1 MPIKLI
7 ASDLDGTIIDT
18 NNQIFANNF
27 DAITTIHNKNI
38 PFAICTGKTYSITKD
53 LCKQFNAQYGIF
65 GNGSQIINLQTGE
78 EILRNILKKDDVIH
92 CINIARE
99 NNLHVHL
106 YTENEIIT
114 EKLMYMDL
122 RNFEIN
128 KQSNLG
134 LNFKL
139 VPDIREYALS
149 TTDDIFK
156 TIISS
161 EKNMNLAK
169 KQLEECSNFSVT
181 LINKTGQ
188 YKDCVINK
196 DYMYLDISPKNIN
209 KSFAINY
216 LSNYLNLKNEDILS
230 IGDNLNDLD
239 MVKNSGIGVAVGDA
253 YQELKNVATYT
264 TEKTAQNGAF
274 AEAIFKFIEK

>member
-53 LCKQFNAQYGIF
+53 ICKKFNAQYGIF

-106 YTENEIIT
+106 YTENEVIT

-128 KQSNLG
+128 KQNNLG
-134 LNFKL
+134 LKFKL
-139 VPDIREYALS
+139 VSDIREYALS
-149 TTDDIFK
+149 TKDDIFK

-161 EKNMNLAK
+161 EKSLNLAK
-169 KQLEECSNFSVT
+169 TQLESCSNFNVT

-188 YKDCVINK
+188 YKDNVINK
-196 DYMYLDISPKNIN
+196 DYIYLDISPKNIN
-209 KSFAINY
+209 KSFAISY

-253 YQELKNVATYT
+253 YEELKNVATYT
-264 TEKTAQNGAF
+264 TEKTASNGAF

>member
-161 EKNMNLAK
+161 EKNMHLAK

>member
-27 DAITTIHNKNI
+27 DAINTIHSKNI

-53 LCKQFNAQYGIF
+53 ICKKFNAQYGIF

-128 KQSNLG
+128 KQNNLG
-134 LNFKL
+134 LSFKF
-139 VPDIREYALS
+139 VPDIREYALN
-149 TTDDIFK
+149 TKDDIFK

-161 EKNMNLAK
+161 EKSLNLAK
-169 KQLEECSNFSVT
+169 SQLEACSNFSVT

-188 YKDCVINK
+188 YKDSVIDKN
-196 DYMYLDISPKNIN
+196 YIYLDISPKNIN
-209 KSFAINY
+209 KSFAISY
-216 LSNYLNLKNEDILS
+216 LSKYLNLNNEDILS

-253 YQELKNVATYT
+253 YEELKNVATYT

-274 AEAIFKFIEK
+274 AEAIYKFIEL

>member
-139 VPDIREYALS
+139 VQDIREYALS

>member
-53 LCKQFNAQYGIF
+53 ICKKFNAQYGIF

-99 NNLHVHL
+99 NDLHVHL
-106 YTENEIIT
+106 YTENEVIT

-128 KQSNLG
+128 KQNNLG
-134 LNFKL
+134 LKFKL
-139 VPDIREYALS
+139 VSDIREYAL
-149 TTDDIFK
+149 TTKDDIFK

-161 EKNMNLAK
+161 EKSLNLAK
-169 KQLEECSNFSVT
+169 TQLESCSNFNVT

-188 YKDCVINK
+188 YKDNVINK
-196 DYMYLDISPKNIN
+196 DYIYLDISPKNIN
-209 KSFAINY
+209 KSFAISY

-253 YQELKNVATYT
+253 YEELKSVATYT
-264 TEKTAQNGAF
+264 TEKTASNGAF

>member
-38 PFAICTGKTYSITKD
+38 PFAICTDKTYSITKD

-139 VPDIREYALS
+139 VQDIREYALS